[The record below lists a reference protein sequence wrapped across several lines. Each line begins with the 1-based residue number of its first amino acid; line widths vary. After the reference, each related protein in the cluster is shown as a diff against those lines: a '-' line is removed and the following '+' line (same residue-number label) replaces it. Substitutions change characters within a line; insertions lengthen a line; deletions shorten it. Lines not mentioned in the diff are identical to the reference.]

1 MTLRRRVVLAAFWIP
16 LAICVIVACSPE
28 TAVPGPRIGG
38 TLAHVAAFTYLAWV
52 LFPAHFPAIPAADS
66 AGSSDTRRFLAVALW
81 MLAFGVVI
89 EVLQVFVAGRH
100 GTAMDLLPDAA
111 GIALGCAAYASLRGK
126 LRPRADS
133 AARRAATT

>member
-28 TAVPGPRIGG
+28 TAVPGPRVGG

-52 LFPAHFPAIPAADS
+52 LFPAHFPATDG
-66 AGSSDTRRFLAVALW
+66 AGSSEVQRFLAVALW

-126 LRPRADS
+126 PRSRADS
-133 AARRAATT
+133 TTRRAATT